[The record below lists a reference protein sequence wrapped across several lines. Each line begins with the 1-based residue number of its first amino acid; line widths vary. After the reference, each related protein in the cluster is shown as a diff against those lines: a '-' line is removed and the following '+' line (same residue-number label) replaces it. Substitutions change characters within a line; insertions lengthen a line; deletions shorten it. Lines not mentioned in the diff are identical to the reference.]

1 MAKKKKTAKG
11 TTKKTGSRVASKKV
25 ANRPH
30 RAPAPTFENITVKN
44 GVAYPTSLD
53 VPAGGLIHF
62 TNEDRQDYLI
72 ELYVDSIHP
81 VVGVLLMAKDD
92 CKFIADPNARPGD
105 HCHYNLVPT
114 VLKINSATISPIS
127 GGNHVIIIT
136 SGLKQTS

>member
-1 MAKKKKTAKG
+1 MAKKKKTAK
-11 TTKKTGSRVASKKV
+11 KTGSGKAKKKV
-25 ANRPH
+25 GARPR

-44 GVAYPTSLD
+44 GVAYPNSLE

-62 TNEDRQDYLI
+62 TNEDSQDYLI

-105 HCHYNLVPT
+105 HCHYNLLPT
-114 VLKINSATISPIS
+114 VLKINSGTLSPIS

-136 SGLKQTS
+136 SGLKQTH

>member
-1 MAKKKKTAKG
+1 MAKKKKTAKKAG
-11 TTKKTGSRVASKKV
+11 SGKGQKKAGAT
-25 ANRPH
+25 PH

-44 GVAYPTSLD
+44 GVAYPNSLE

-72 ELYVDSIHP
+72 ELYVDSVHP

-92 CKFIADPNARPGD
+92 CKFIADPNAQPGD

-114 VLKINSATISPIS
+114 VLKINSGTLSPIS

-136 SGLKQTS
+136 SGSKQTN

>member
-1 MAKKKKTAKG
+1 MAKKKKTAK
-11 TTKKTGSRVASKKV
+11 KTGSAKAKQKV
-25 ANRPH
+25 GARPH

-44 GVAYPTSLD
+44 GVAFPTSLE

-62 TNEDRQDYLI
+62 TNEDNQDYLI

-114 VLKINSATISPIS
+114 VLKINSGTLSPVS

-136 SGLKQTS
+136 SGLKQTN

>member
-1 MAKKKKTAKG
+1 MAKKKKTAKK
-11 TTKKTGSRVASKKV
+11 TTKRTSASKGKK
-25 ANRPH
+25 RSGPKP
-30 RAPAPTFENITVKN
+30 PAPTFENITVKN
-44 GVAYPTSLD
+44 GVAYPTSLE

-62 TNEDRQDYLI
+62 TNEDNQDYLI

-114 VLKINSATISPIS
+114 VLKLNSGILSPVS

-136 SGLKQTS
+136 SGSRQTN